1 MSSIRKAAFVALAL
15 TTTAALAAVALA
27 NERETRPLNEPV
39 HSIRL
44 EGPID
49 LQLQQG
55 GTRGVEIEASAAQ
68 RERIKLDL
76 KDGELLI
83 RYETERC
90 GLGGCDFSAKQAPRA
105 QLSVPTLRRLQ
116 IKGSGDANL
125 ADFDLGSG
133 ELRIEVNGS
142 GDVAAARLSAAA
154 LAVAIRGSG
163 DIKLAG
169 RIPSQSISIAG
180 SGDFDGSGLE
190 GRSVS
195 VSIKGSGDA
204 AVWATE
210 ALAADVMGSGD
221 ISYRGQPQLAK
232 QILGSGSIVARN

>member
-1 MSSIRKAAFVALAL
+1 MSRIHTTALLLLALAS
-15 TTTAALAAVALA
+15 APALAG
-27 NERETRPLNEPV
+27 ERETHALAEPV

-49 LQLQQG
+49 LQLRQG
-55 GTRGVEIEASAAQ
+55 DTRGVEIEASAAQ
-68 RERIKLDL
+68 RERIKLEL
-76 KDGELLI
+76 KDGELNI
-83 RYETERC
+83 RYESERC
-90 GLGGCDFSAKQAPRA
+90 GLGGCDLLRKQAPRA
-105 QLSVPTLRRLQ
+105 TLSIPSLRRLQ

-125 ADFDLGSG
+125 GDFDLGNG
-133 ELRIEVNGS
+133 ELRIEISGS
-142 GDVAAARLSAAA
+142 GDVVASKLSAAA
-154 LAVAIRGSG
+154 LAAAIRGSG

-169 RIPSQSISIAG
+169 RIASQSISIAG
-180 SGDFDGSGLE
+180 SGDFDGSALE

-232 QILGSGSIVARN
+232 QILGSGSIVARH